1 MASHEAVLDTNV
13 VIAGLRS
20 RRGASFRLLSPLG
33 EGSEVQIHLS
43 VPLVL
48 EYEAVAKRQAEELGL
63 SVEDIDDV
71 LDYLCS
77 IAVRHEIFFLW
88 RPVLRD
94 PRDDMVLELAVA
106 SGCESIVSYNKRDFE
121 AAGRFGVKVETAREF
136 LERTGGLT

>member
-1 MASHEAVLDTNV
+1 MGPV
-13 VIAGLRS
+13 R
-20 RRGASFRLLSPLG
+20 
-33 EGSEVQIHLS
+33 Q
-43 VPLVL
+43 PLVL

-77 IAVRHEIFFLW
+77 IAVRHETFFLW

-121 AAGRFGVKVETAREF
+121 AADRFGVKVETAREF
-136 LERTGGLT
+136 LERMGGLT